1 MAGWKDG
8 RIEGQRDGRRWK
20 LGQQIN
26 RKGLKQGKGAAIEEP
41 WTAQVRSLCTP
52 NRLLLAKRTWCPYSV
67 GGGGVVQGML
77 VSMCDSYAKQFT
89 FVVLL
94 ICYNNTGHSS
104 FSNYFQL
111 NSRERKQ
118 IELTPELFKK
128 YLKSMC
134 LHTQQCHGGTQLFI
148 KESWIY
154 CCWFVYDLK
163 WSILYKMFC
172 S

>member
-1 MAGWKDG
+1 M
-8 RIEGQRDGRRWK
+8 
-20 LGQQIN
+20 
-26 RKGLKQGKGAAIEEP
+26 
-41 WTAQVRSLCTP
+41 
-52 NRLLLAKRTWCPYSV
+52 
-67 GGGGVVQGML
+67 VQGML

-94 ICYNNTGHSS
+94 MCYNNTGHSS

-148 KESWIY
+148 KEIWIY

-163 WSILYKMFC
+163 
-172 S
+172 

>member
-1 MAGWKDG
+1 
-8 RIEGQRDGRRWK
+8 
-20 LGQQIN
+20 
-26 RKGLKQGKGAAIEEP
+26 
-41 WTAQVRSLCTP
+41 
-52 NRLLLAKRTWCPYSV
+52 
-67 GGGGVVQGML
+67 
-77 VSMCDSYAKQFT
+77 MCDSYAKQFT

-94 ICYNNTGHSS
+94 MCYNNTGHSS

-128 YLKSMC
+128 YLKSMY

-148 KESWIY
+148 KEIWIY

-163 WSILYKMFC
+163 
-172 S
+172 

>member
-1 MAGWKDG
+1 MLW
-8 RIEGQRDGRRWK
+8 
-20 LGQQIN
+20 
-26 RKGLKQGKGAAIEEP
+26 
-41 WTAQVRSLCTP
+41 
-52 NRLLLAKRTWCPYSV
+52 
-67 GGGGVVQGML
+67 GGGVVQGML

-128 YLKSMC
+128 YLKSMY

-148 KESWIY
+148 KEIWIN

-163 WSILYKMFC
+163 WSLLHKMFC
-172 S
+172 SKKRVAKFRFQLFACFHYFIHLFKHPFRIKSKWYRICIILLIPD